1 MSPTKNETALLD
13 RRGKASGA
21 MAAVGAAADSEGAT
35 RQLFPEG
42 SGLGAALA
50 RRLQARWAGIDERWP
65 LGMGTG
71 DLDGYLKALRRWAR
85 LRDELTAVLHERGVL

>member
-1 MSPTKNETALLD
+1 M
-13 RRGKASGA
+13 
-21 MAAVGAAADSEGAT
+21 AAADSEGAT
-35 RQLFPEG
+35 RQLPPQFPVG

-65 LGMGTG
+65 RGMGTG